1 MPFKLSGY
9 SLLLITTLSYT
20 APALAES
27 NPPLDF
33 IELLGEMDDD
43 GMLEAALAEL
53 AQKQTNPQKTNTVKK
68 VTNNTL
74 TWPHLQEVAKNEPIY
89 QASLSCNEASIIM
102 LRFISKTSHGRR
114 HCMG

>member
-27 NPPLDF
+27 SPSLDF

-43 GMLEAALAEL
+43 SMLEAALAEL
-53 AQKQTNPQKTNTVKK
+53 AQKQTNHQKTNTLKTNTVKQSTK
-68 VTNNTL
+68 QNTDMAA
-74 TWPHLQEVAKNEPIY
+74 PVGG
-89 QASLSCNEASIIM
+89 
-102 LRFISKTSHGRR
+102 SKK
-114 HCMG
+114 

>member
-53 AQKQTNPQKTNTVKK
+53 AQKQTYPQKTNTVKK

-89 QASLSCNEASIIM
+89 QASLSCNGASIIM